1 MQVSLDQLLQA
12 LMIRLES
19 LEISLEDL
27 KFRTNVAL
35 RLIKKNDLL
44 DEDKVKESVKEEL
57 SALNEL
63 SEDKMDLSD
72 ERIEEISKGIIQW
85 IDNDLDSL
93 RKRMADYQEKMKQLL
108 EEEEAAG
115 NISIASP
122 ELLNQLERAGI
133 GKNQKEKGKNN
144 GNIIMP

>member
-12 LMIRLES
+12 LMVRLES
-19 LEISLEDL
+19 LEVSIEDL

-44 DEDKVKESVKEEL
+44 DEDKVKESVKEEV

-85 IDNDLDSL
+85 IDNDLESL
-93 RKRMADYQEKMKQLL
+93 KKRMAEYQEKMKQLL
-108 EEEEAAG
+108 EQEDAAG

>member
-12 LMIRLES
+12 LMVRLES

-63 SEDKMDLSD
+63 SEDQMDLSD
-72 ERIEEISKGIIQW
+72 ERIKEISKGIIQW

-93 RKRMADYQEKMKQLL
+93 KKRMADYQEKMRQLL
-108 EEEEAAG
+108 EQEEAVG
-115 NISIASP
+115 NISIAPP
-122 ELLNQLERAGI
+122 ELLNQLERAGLA
-133 GKNQKEKGKNN
+133 KNQNEKGKNK

>member
-1 MQVSLDQLLQA
+1 
-12 LMIRLES
+12 
-19 LEISLEDL
+19 
-27 KFRTNVAL
+27 
-35 RLIKKNDLL
+35 L

-115 NISIASP
+115 NISIAPP

-133 GKNQKEKGKNN
+133 AKNQKEKGKNR

>member
-72 ERIEEISKGIIQW
+72 ERIEEISRGITQW

-93 RKRMADYQEKMKQLL
+93 RERMADYQEKMKQLL
-108 EEEEAAG
+108 EQEEAEG
-115 NISIASP
+115 NISIAPP

-133 GKNQKEKGKNN
+133 AKNQKEKGKNR

>member
-12 LMIRLES
+12 LMARMES
-19 LEISLEDL
+19 LEISIEDL

-85 IDNDLDSL
+85 IDNDLESL
-93 RKRMADYQEKMKQLL
+93 KKRMAEYQEKMKQLL
-108 EEEEAAG
+108 EQEEAAG

>member
-12 LMIRLES
+12 LMVRLES

-63 SEDKMDLSD
+63 SEDQMDLSD

-93 RKRMADYQEKMKQLL
+93 KKRMADYQEKMRQLL
-108 EEEEAAG
+108 EQEEAVG
-115 NISIASP
+115 NISIAPP
-122 ELLNQLERAGI
+122 ELLNQLERAGLV
-133 GKNQKEKGKNN
+133 KNQNEKGKNK

>member
-72 ERIEEISKGIIQW
+72 ERIEEISKGIVQW

-93 RKRMADYQEKMKQLL
+93 RERMADYQEKMKQLL
-108 EEEEAAG
+108 EQEEAEG
-115 NISIASP
+115 NISIAPP

-133 GKNQKEKGKNN
+133 AKNQKEKGKNR

>member
-12 LMIRLES
+12 LMVRLES
-19 LEISLEDL
+19 LEISIEDL

-35 RLIKKNDLL
+35 RLIKKNDLV

-57 SALNEL
+57 NALNEL

-93 RKRMADYQEKMKQLL
+93 KKRMADYQEKMKQLL
-108 EEEEAAG
+108 EQEEAAG
-115 NISIASP
+115 NISIAPP
-122 ELLNQLERAGI
+122 ELLNQLERTGI
-133 GKNQKEKGKNN
+133 GKNQKEKDKNS
-144 GNIIMP
+144 GNIIIP

>member
-12 LMIRLES
+12 LMVRLES
-19 LEISLEDL
+19 LEVSIEDL

-85 IDNDLDSL
+85 IDNDLESL
-93 RKRMADYQEKMKQLL
+93 KKRMAEYQEKMKQLL
-108 EEEEAAG
+108 EQEEAAG

-133 GKNQKEKGKNN
+133 GKNQKEKGKNS

>member
-12 LMIRLES
+12 LMVRLES

-63 SEDKMDLSD
+63 SEDQMDLSD

-93 RKRMADYQEKMKQLL
+93 KKRMADYQEKMRQLL
-108 EEEEAAG
+108 EQEEAVG
-115 NISIASP
+115 NISIAPP
-122 ELLNQLERAGI
+122 ELLNQLERAGLA
-133 GKNQKEKGKNN
+133 KNQNEKGKNK